1 MFTHWLS
8 PGGEG
13 AEVVYALRN
22 NDTFAN
28 MVLDNI
34 GDQGQVKRKVYQRRL
49 PEDPSKD
56 YYYIIRETEPAESI
70 LVEYGFIDNQKD
82 LNKLQNNLT
91 DYAEGVVKA
100 IANYTNMPYTPPG
113 QSSPS
118 DNYYTVAKGDT
129 LWSIANKFNIPVD
142 TLKSMNNLTSNTIFI
157 GQQLKVPSS
166 DTVYIVQ
173 KGDSLWSIAN
183 KFGITVDELVNY
195 NNLSSLTIQI
205 GQELRI
211 PTEVTQNPV
220 IYTVQRGD
228 TLWSIANKYGIT
240 VDELVNYNNLSS
252 TTISIGQELKIPT
265 GEVAN
270 PTTYTVQNGDTLWS
284 ISRKYNVSVND
295 IIQANNLSSSV
306 LQIGQTL
313 TIPQ

>member
-1 MFTHWLS
+1 
-8 PGGEG
+8 
-13 AEVVYALRN
+13 
-22 NDTFAN
+22 
-28 MVLDNI
+28 
-34 GDQGQVKRKVYQRRL
+34 
-49 PEDPSKD
+49 
-56 YYYIIRETEPAESI
+56 
-70 LVEYGFIDNQKD
+70 
-82 LNKLQNNLT
+82 
-91 DYAEGVVKA
+91 
-100 IANYTNMPYTPPG
+100 
-113 QSSPS
+113 
-118 DNYYTVAKGDT
+118 
-129 LWSIANKFNIPVD
+129 
-142 TLKSMNNLTSNTIFI
+142 MNNLTSNTIFI
-157 GQQLKVPSS
+157 GQQLKVPSR

-211 PTEVTQNPV
+211 PTGVIQNPV

-270 PTTYTVQNGDTLWS
+270 PTTYTVQKGDTLWS

-295 IIQANNLSSSV
+295 IIQAKSLSSSV

>member
-1 MFTHWLS
+1 MNS
-8 PGGEG
+8 SGGEG

-100 IANYTNMPYTPPG
+100 IANYTNTPYTSPG

-118 DNYYTVAKGDT
+118 DNYYTVARGDT